1 MLIGGLYS
9 SLKAIIFGAIMLIVM
24 ILVWAVVSV
33 EMLHPIASVIDFPGT
48 CERCSRGFADIFSAS
63 VTIFQQIVAGDSW
76 GAISIPLVV
85 ARQHGLGWQC
95 LAAPLATKDC
105 VVVGLPQH
113 NMSVSRIQ
121 YC

>member
-9 SLKAIIFGAIMLIVM
+9 SLKAIVFGAIMLIVM

-76 GAISIPLVV
+76 GAISIPLVD
-85 ARQHGLGWQC
+85 ARQHFQPGLAVFGRPAGYHSRFGGS
-95 LAAPLATKDC
+95 LPL
-105 VVVGLPQH
+105 
-113 NMSVSRIQ
+113 
-121 YC
+121 